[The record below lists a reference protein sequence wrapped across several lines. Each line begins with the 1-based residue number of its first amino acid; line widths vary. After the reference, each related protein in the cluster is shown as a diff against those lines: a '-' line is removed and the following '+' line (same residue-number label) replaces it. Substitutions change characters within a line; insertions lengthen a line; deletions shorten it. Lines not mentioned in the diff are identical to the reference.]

1 MVEGLNALAELADWV
16 LPGIGEGEILT
27 GYTKPEDI
35 ARFYLER
42 GARGVII
49 KLGARG
55 AYFRTAD
62 DAGVVAAQPVA
73 KVVDTVGAG
82 DGFAVGV
89 VSALLEGRP
98 LPEAVARGNRIGA
111 LAIQVIGITYSL
123 AYLDRANFGFASAA
137 GINQDL
143 GISKGL
149 ASLIGALFFLGY
161 FFFQIP
167 GAIYAE
173 RRSVKKLVFWSLI
186 LWGGC
191 ASLTGIVSN
200 IPSLMVIRFL
210 LGVVEAAVMP
220 AMLIFIS
227 NWFTKRE
234 RSRANTFL
242 ILGNPVTVLWMSVVS
257 GYLVHSFGWRHM
269 FIAEGAPAIIRAVCW
284 WFIVQDKPAE
294 VSWLTQQQKDDLA
307 ETLRA
312 EQAAIK
318 PVRNYGEAFRSPAVI
333 KLCAQYFCWSIGVYG
348 FVLWLPSILKNGST
362 LGMVETGWLS
372 ALPYLAATIAM
383 LAASWASDKLNRR
396 KVFVWP
402 CLLIGAAAFAASYAV
417 GSTHFWIS
425 YALLVVAGAAMYA
438 PYGPFFAIVPE
449 LLPKNVA
456 GGAMALI
463 NSMGALGSFV
473 GSYVVGYLNG
483 ATGSP
488 AASYSFM
495 SVALV
500 AAVILTLAV
509 KPQPPASA
517 KLVANPLQGK

>member
-1 MVEGLNALAELADWV
+1 MGSSTLATLAPRRWW
-16 LPGIGEGEILT
+16 
-27 GYTKPEDI
+27 
-35 ARFYLER
+35 
-42 GARGVII
+42 
-49 KLGARG
+49 
-55 AYFRTAD
+55 
-62 DAGVVAAQPVA
+62 
-73 KVVDTVGAG
+73 
-82 DGFAVGV
+82 
-89 VSALLEGRP
+89 
-98 LPEAVARGNRIGA
+98 
-111 LAIQVIGITYSL
+111 AIMPIVFITYSL
-123 AYLDRANFGFASAA
+123 AYLDRANYGFAAAA

-143 GISKGL
+143 GVSKGL
-149 ASLIGALFFLGY
+149 SSLIGALFFLGY

-173 RRSVKKLVFWSLI
+173 RRSVRKLVFVSLV

-191 ASLTGIVSN
+191 AALTGIVRN
-200 IPSLMVIRFL
+200 IPALIAIRFA

-242 ILGNPVTVLWMSVVS
+242 ILGNPVTVLWMSIVS

-269 FIAEGAPAIIRAVCW
+269 FIAEGLPAVVWAVAW
-284 WFIVQDKPAE
+284 WFMVRDRPEQVAWLSTEDKQA
-294 VSWLTQQQKDDLA
+294 LDA
-307 ETLRA
+307 ALRA
-312 EQAAIK
+312 EQAAIR

-348 FVLWLPSILKNGST
+348 FVLWLPSILKGGST

-383 LAASWASDKLNRR
+383 LAASWASDRLNRR

-402 CLLIGAAAFAASYAV
+402 FLLIGAAAFAASYV
-417 GSTHFWIS
+417 IGTGTGTHFWFS
-425 YALLVVAGAAMYA
+425 YALLVIAGAAMYA

-488 AASYSFM
+488 AASYAFM
-495 SVALV
+495 SAALV
-500 AAVILTLAV
+500 AAVLFTLAV
-509 KPQPPASA
+509 NPQPPQPQSHEEIDGRRLAT
-517 KLVANPLQGK
+517 PMQGK